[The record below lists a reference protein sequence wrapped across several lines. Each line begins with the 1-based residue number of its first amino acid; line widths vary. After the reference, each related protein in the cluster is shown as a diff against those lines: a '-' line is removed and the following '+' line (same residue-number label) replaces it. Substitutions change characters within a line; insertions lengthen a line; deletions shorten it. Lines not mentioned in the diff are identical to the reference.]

1 VSEDSMFYVG
11 LDLGARYT
19 HYCVVDGDGDVVE
32 EGRISSTCEALEQ
45 WSERHPGAKVA
56 METGTQ
62 TRWMAALL
70 DERGHEVVV
79 GNARRLRAIFGHE
92 RKCDKRDAEMLARLL
107 RSDPSLL
114 SPVRG
119 LLQRDTEALA
129 VVRTR
134 AFLVSQRT
142 NLVNHIRGVAR
153 TAGFPLRSCASKRAH
168 LLQGDLPARLQPALG
183 GVFETLAT
191 VTEQIDKLDAEIAK
205 LCEVT
210 YTETQVLQSIPGVGP
225 VTALYFVL
233 VIGNPERFLCARDV
247 AAYVGL
253 VPRRSQS
260 GDGDPEKGIA
270 KTGDTLPAQTAH
282 HGGAVDVGSVGQT
295 WGAARVG
302 LAQGRRRPG
311 GEEARGD
318 RGGSQ
323 AVGAD
328 AAIVA
333 HGRELRAL
341 ARGSSG
347 AASPT
352 VPGPRGPHGVMPR
365 R

>member
-1 VSEDSMFYVG
+1 MFYVG

-260 GDGDPEKGIA
+260 GDGDPEKGIT
-270 KTGDTLPAQTAH
+270 KTGDTYLRKLLITAAQSTLGPWGKPGALREWGWRKAEGGRAAKKRAVTAVARKLSVLMLRLWRTGESYEPWPA
-282 HGGAVDVGSVGQT
+282 
-295 WGAARVG
+295 GAAEQQ
-302 LAQGRRRPG
+302 AQL
-311 GEEARGD
+311 
-318 RGGSQ
+318 SQ
-323 AVGAD
+323 A
-328 AAIVA
+328 
-333 HGRELRAL
+333 REAL
-341 ARGSSG
+341 TA
-347 AASPT
+347 
-352 VPGPRGPHGVMPR
+352 
-365 R
+365 